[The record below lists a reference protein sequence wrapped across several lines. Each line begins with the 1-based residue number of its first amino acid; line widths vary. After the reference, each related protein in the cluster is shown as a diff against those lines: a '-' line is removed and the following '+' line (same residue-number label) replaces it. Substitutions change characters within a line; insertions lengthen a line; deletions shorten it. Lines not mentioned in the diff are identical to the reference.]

1 MTTVVTH
8 ALVGIAIS
16 RSITADASN
25 QNRRPHDIDIMAAIF
40 AMLPDIDVLS
50 FRLGISYGDP
60 LGHRGLS
67 HSITFAVLCSIAG
80 IISVHSGNGISRW
93 KRMIVLFLAVLS
105 HPILD
110 MLSNGG
116 LGCAFFAP
124 ISWDRYFLPNL
135 LRIIPVSPIGLSK
148 SVIGVMAWEMALVWP
163 LAGTA
168 IVSSLLS
175 QPKNRRAVL
184 LGACCFWVFA
194 VILRIS

>member
-1 MTTVVTH
+1 MTTVITH
-8 ALVGIAIS
+8 AVVGIAVS
-16 RSITADASN
+16 RSIAAYAPN
-25 QNRRPHDIDIMAAIF
+25 QNKKLHDIDIMAAIF
-40 AMLPDIDVLS
+40 SVLPDIDVLS

-67 HSITFAVLCSIAG
+67 HSISFAALCSIAG

-93 KRMIVLFLAVLS
+93 KRMIVLFLSVLS

-135 LRIIPVSPIGLSK
+135 LRIIPVSPIGISK
-148 SVIGVMAWEMALVWP
+148 GVIGVMAWEMALVWP
-163 LAGTA
+163 LAGAA
-168 IVSSLLS
+168 IVSNLLS
-175 QPKNRRAVL
+175 QQKNRSAVL

-194 VILRIS
+194 VVLRIS